1 VSTVYVSF
9 STIVF
14 DRKDSSKIVLGNVS
28 YFTNKWRYLGNGTTA
43 TDIVATDDSA
53 INTDPE

>member
-1 VSTVYVSF
+1 VSTVYY
-9 STIVF
+9 
-14 DRKDSSKIVLGNVS
+14 RKDSSKIVLGNVN